1 MADNVAYTPGAGATI
16 AADDIGG
23 VLYQRVKV
31 THGVDGVA
39 HETSDS
45 NPYPIKAVGELIEA
59 IEAMRFAIATLTRTI
74 GMALPNASGFPIME
88 ARSPTAG
95 NFNVTLGSTTI
106 SSGTVTTVSTVT
118 NQSQLGGFATNDQ
131 IPALMHMQADNLRRN
146 ISVT

>member
-1 MADNVAYTPGAGATI
+1 MPDNVGYTPGTGATI

-23 VLYQRVKV
+23 LLHQRVKLI
-31 THGVDGVA
+31 HGADGINNGDVSA
-39 HETSDS
+39 E
-45 NPYPIKAVGELIEA
+45 NGLPVQGVGELIQA

-95 NFNVTLGSTTI
+95 NFNVALASTTI
-106 SSGTVTTVSTVT
+106 SSGTISTVT
-118 NQSQLGGFATNDQ
+118 NQSQLGGFAANDQ

-146 ISVT
+146 ILVT